1 MAKIKVAI
9 NDNLY
14 DKNIDK
20 PMEFT
25 FSNVFQLKAN
35 EWTTVMTGEQ
45 LADMWLSNTIKYD
58 KDCQRG
64 VTLKR
69 NKNGEL
75 EERAVFSIKN
85 VKQIQDSIMA
95 GIYHPDEIT
104 LNILKNGQDKITVE
118 DGTMLAKG
126 VLLVNDG
133 QHRLKA
139 LGNIL
144 SSSRVKDEEC
154 TVLKNLSFSV
164 KITNYTT
171 EEAGLLFYQLT
182 RGLKISKSLAES
194 FNKKDSINKIVDTL
208 NRTGVLKGK
217 IDTIKTSVNAQD
229 TLHVTTFATMVA
241 AIKDSYGEIDD
252 ENMEKELCDFLQ
264 VFFKEL
270 ATIFPEILNNEDRQ
284 LSKIYELT
292 TENFMMYGWIELS
305 QTLYCNRF
313 NGDKWKEQLRNISKV
328 NFSKL
333 GEDGELNP
341 IWRQVLRL
349 GENNK
354 VYIVNSKSTRQ
365 TLRRIIKEQFNMAQN

>member
-14 DKNIDK
+14 DKNVDK

-25 FSNVFQLKAN
+25 FSNVFQLKEN

-45 LADMWLSNTIKYD
+45 LAEMWNGNIIKYD

-69 NKNGEL
+69 NKKGEL
-75 EERAVFSIKN
+75 EERAVYSVKN

-95 GIYHPDEIT
+95 GTYHPDEIT
-104 LNILKNGQDKITVE
+104 LNILKDGQDEIVVE
-118 DGTMLAKG
+118 NGVMKAQG

-144 SSSRVKDEEC
+144 SSSRLIGEEC

-217 IDTIKTSVNAQD
+217 IDTIKTSISAQD
-229 TLHVTTFATMVA
+229 TIHITTFATMVA
-241 AIKDSYGEIDD
+241 AIKDSYGEIED
-252 ENMEKELCDFLQ
+252 EQMEKEVCNFLQ
-264 VFFKEL
+264 IFFKEL
-270 ATIFPEILNNEDRQ
+270 TSIFPELLNDEDRQ
-284 LSKIYELT
+284 LSKVYELT
-292 TENFMMYGWIELS
+292 AENFMMYGFVELS
-305 QTLYCNRF
+305 QILYCNRF
-313 NGDKWKEQLRNISKV
+313 NGDKWKEQLRNISQI

-349 GENNK
+349 GENNR
-354 VYIVNSKSTRQ
+354 VYIVNSKTTRQ
-365 TLRRIIKEQFNMAQN
+365 TLRRIIREQFYMVQN